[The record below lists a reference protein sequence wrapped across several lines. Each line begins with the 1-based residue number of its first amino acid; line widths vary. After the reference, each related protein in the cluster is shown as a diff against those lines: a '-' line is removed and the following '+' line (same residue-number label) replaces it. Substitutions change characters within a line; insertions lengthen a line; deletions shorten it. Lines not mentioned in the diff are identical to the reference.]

1 MMTNKKIIL
10 KKLNELQTIWH
21 PESGLVFKSR
31 EEKIVTGMY
40 VDNEF
45 IQLDNEA
52 ISICETWGFKFDE
65 TLLVPADDETD
76 NEQPCDNDQPD
87 DETDNDQPD
96 DETDNEQ
103 PDDETDNEQLCDNS
117 NDVSTT
123 EISYVSKPDLLGD
136 LESIKN
142 KLESYITDN
151 TKTVNQLTVERDNA
165 KNSHDVLV
173 SENNVLKIELDK
185 LQTKFK
191 ALKGLFE

>member
-1 MMTNKKIIL
+1 MTNKKIIL
-10 KKLNELQTIWH
+10 KKLNELNTIWH
-21 PESGLVFKSR
+21 PDSGLVFKSR

-65 TLLVPADDETD
+65 TLLVPADE
-76 NEQPCDNDQPD
+76 
-87 DETDNDQPD
+87 QPD

-103 PDDETDNEQLCDNS
+103 PDDETDNEQLGDNS

>member
-1 MMTNKKIIL
+1 MTNKKIIL
-10 KKLNELQTIWH
+10 KKLNELNTIWH
-21 PESGLVFKSR
+21 PDSGLVFKSR

-65 TLLVPADDETD
+65 TLLVPADEQPDDETD
-76 NEQPCDNDQPD
+76 NEQPD
-87 DETDNDQPD
+87 DETDNEQPD

-103 PDDETDNEQLCDNS
+103 PDDETDNEQLGDNS